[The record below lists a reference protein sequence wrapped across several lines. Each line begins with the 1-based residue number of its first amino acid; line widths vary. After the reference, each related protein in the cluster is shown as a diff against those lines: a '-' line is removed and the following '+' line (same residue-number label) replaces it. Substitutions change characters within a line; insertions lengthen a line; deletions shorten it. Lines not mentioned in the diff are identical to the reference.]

1 MAEIVTLEYFR
12 EFEKTI
18 LEKLSKL
25 DSNQKEDGFSRWLK
39 SNDVKQ
45 MLGISHGTLQQLRD
59 NRTLKYCKVGG
70 IIFYDRLEIEKYLE
84 KSMKRESNK

>member
-25 DSNQKEDGFSRWLK
+25 DSKQKEDGFGRWLK
-39 SNDVKQ
+39 SNDVKE

-59 NRTLKYCKVGG
+59 NRTLNYCKMGG
-70 IIFYDRLEIEKYLE
+70 IIFYDRLEIEEYLE
-84 KSMKRESNK
+84 KSMKKKSNK

>member
-25 DSNQKEDGFSRWLK
+25 DSKQKEDGFGRWLK
-39 SNDVKQ
+39 SNDVKE

-59 NRTLKYCKVGG
+59 NRTLNYCKMGG

>member
-59 NRTLKYCKVGG
+59 NRTLNYCKMGG
-70 IIFYDRLEIEKYLE
+70 IIFYDRLEIEEYLE